1 MHDLEP
7 QITQWCKSLSR
18 DLAPIAREE
27 LESHLRELIEAELQ
41 KGVPA
46 NRAFQQATAR
56 LGDPAAISGEFQKL
70 GRAFWWPIRAAFWAV
85 IAMAMLLSGLFVSVL
100 LKNSAHPELQL
111 ILATHTFTIAFGYL
125 LTFLLGGLAICFS
138 IQHIFT
144 GLNPPQT
151 HALAKAANRL
161 SIAATMFT
169 ATGIVL
175 GMIWA
180 HYAWG
185 KAWSWD
191 NKEIGGLAVLTFLL
205 IFTIRQYTA
214 RSSQQT
220 MLLPLLGNIVV
231 ASAWFQ
237 STIWIIAITTLLSLL
252 SLYATLHRRQQISV
266 SR

>member
-7 QITQWCKSLSR
+7 QITQWRKSLSR
-18 DLAPIAREE
+18 DVTPIAREE

-41 KGVPA
+41 KGVPP
-46 NRAFQQATAR
+46 NRAFQEATAR

-70 GRAFWWPIRAAFWAV
+70 DRALWWPIRAAFWAV
-85 IAMAMLLSGLFVSVL
+85 IAMAMLLSGLFVSV
-100 LKNSAHPELQL
+100 SAHPELQL

-125 LTFLLGGLAICFS
+125 LTFLFGGLAICFS

-144 GLNPPQT
+144 RSNPPQT
-151 HALAKAANRL
+151 HALAKPASRL

-175 GMIWA
+175 GMVWA

-237 STIWIIAITTLLSLL
+237 STTWIIAITTLLSLL
-252 SLYATLHRRQQISV
+252 SLCATRHRRQQISV